1 MRFPNCILMTVA
13 IAMVVSTNTAMARS
27 FGFATVRNF
36 TGNWPVTV
44 SQSRG
49 ANGTYC
55 LTLTDN
61 SSLGWRH
68 SGPAS
73 LTGVGSGPLQGSFQ
87 LIDHTLVAT
96 IQSPGATGQN
106 EGLVFAG
113 SAGNG
118 GIGKGFY
125 TGVYGGEEID
135 SGVLLFRTKGGC

>member
-1 MRFPNCILMTVA
+1 MRFPKRILIA
-13 IAMVVSTNTAMARS
+13 IAVAMVISSNAAMARS
-27 FGFATVRNF
+27 FGFPTTRSF
-36 TGNWPVTV
+36 SGNWPVTV

-61 SSLGWRH
+61 GSLGWRH

-73 LTGVGSGPLQGSFQ
+73 LTGVGSGTLQGTFQ
-87 LIDHTLVAT
+87 LIEHTLVVT
-96 IQSPGATGQN
+96 IQSQGGSGQN

-113 SAGNG
+113 SAGSGN
-118 GIGKGFY
+118 IGKGFY

-135 SGVLLFRTKGGC
+135 SGVLAFGTKGGC